1 MLSKEELKRY
11 NRHLIL
17 SEVGMEG
24 QEKLKKARV
33 LVIGAGGLGCPIL
46 QYLAAAG
53 VGKLGL
59 IDDDTIE
66 ESNLQR
72 QVLFNYDDIGKS
84 KAKIAAHK
92 ISLLNP
98 HIEIHGYEKR
108 LTRDNVLEIFED
120 FDIIVDGTD
129 NFPTRYLV
137 NDACVMLDKIL
148 VFGSIFKFEGQVTVF
163 NYKTNGKRGPTL
175 RCLFPEP
182 PAAEDVPNCSQIG
195 VLGVLPGFIGTL
207 QANEVIKIILG
218 LGDVLSGKMLISNL
232 LNSSFDA
239 FTFGANEENFAITE
253 LVDYDF
259 FCNPESAKFDTEN
272 RTSISATELKDL
284 LDRNADIIL
293 LDVREDFEREICHL
307 PGLHIP
313 MNHIPNHI
321 DALPKDK
328 SIVIYCHLGMRS
340 AHIQKYLL
348 ENYAIDN
355 TLNLEGGIHAW
366 AEEVDEEMERY

>member
-53 VGKLGL
+53 VCKLGL

-72 QVLFNYDDIGKS
+72 QVLYNYDDIGKS

-92 ISLLNP
+92 LSLLNP

-137 NDACVMLDKIL
+137 NDACIMLDKVL

-163 NYKTNGKRGPTL
+163 NYTTDDQRGPTL

-232 LNSSFDA
+232 LNSSFDT

-253 LVDYDF
+253 LVDYEV
-259 FCNPESAKFDTEN
+259 FCNPESASFDAEN
-272 RTSISATELKDL
+272 RTSISVTELKDL

-313 MNHIPNHI
+313 MNQIPSYI
-321 DALPKDK
+321 DTLPKNK

-348 ENYAIDN
+348 ENHDIDN

-366 AEEVDEEMERY
+366 A